1 MALTQ
6 KLFSKCTG
14 NYELSYKQLFA
25 SLFNHKGKRALQGVS
40 IGGRIYVVCE
50 HVSYR
55 YYLISKN
62 VECLTGVMDEYK
74 SWANMSV
81 IVIISYISE
90 YV

>member
-62 VECLTGVMDEYK
+62 VECLQVLWT
-74 SWANMSV
+74 N
-81 IVIISYISE
+81 ISLE
-90 YV
+90 RTCRL